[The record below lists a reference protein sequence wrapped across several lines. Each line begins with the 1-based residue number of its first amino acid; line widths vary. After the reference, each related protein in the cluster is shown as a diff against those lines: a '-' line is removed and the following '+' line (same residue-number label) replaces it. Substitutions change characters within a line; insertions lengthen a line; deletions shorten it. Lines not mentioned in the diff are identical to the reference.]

1 MSVIF
6 PSRSETLICQM
17 AVSVASALWVGL
29 YIVAGWAGRTASFPL
44 VAAGVLAGL
53 GVGWFILGP
62 LISIGVPRL
71 VDGFQE
77 RREDWGL

>member
-17 AVSVASALWVGL
+17 SVSLASALWVGL
-29 YIVAGWAGRTASFPL
+29 YIAAGWAGRAASPAL

-62 LISIGVPRL
+62 LLSIGVPRL
-71 VDGFQE
+71 VEGFQD
-77 RREDWGL
+77 RREEWGL

>member
-17 AVSVASALWVGL
+17 SVSVASALWVAL
-29 YIVAGWAGRTASFPL
+29 YMAAGWAGRTASPLL
-44 VAAGVLAGL
+44 VAAGALAGF
-53 GVGWFILGP
+53 GMGWFILGP

-71 VDGFQE
+71 VQGFQE
-77 RREDWGL
+77 RREEWGL

>member
-17 AVSVASALWVGL
+17 SVSVASALWVGV
-29 YIVAGWAGRTASFPL
+29 YIGVGWAGRTASLPL

-62 LISIGVPRL
+62 LISVGVPRL
-71 VDGFQE
+71 VEGFQD

>member
-17 AVSVASALWVGL
+17 SVSVASALWVGL
-29 YIVAGWAGRTASFPL
+29 YIAAGWAGRTVSLPL